1 MILPLPAGYSR
12 RRRRLKRTGANAPVL
27 TGAWGR
33 LATNKRAS
41 VYTEALLAATT
52 LQPPGINYSAQFQL
66 QSWQQVRW
74 DAYQAHLRF
83 SKGFQNSL
91 ACPHSQSL
99 SNACGQFP
107 QIRSKHLG
115 KRLSCCEDCELFSQ
129 LHYCRIAPPHPAFST
144 DSV

>member
-1 MILPLPAGYSR
+1 MIFPLPAGDSR

-41 VYTEALLAATT
+41 VYTEALLAANT

-66 QSWQQVRW
+66 QSKQQVRW
-74 DAYQAHLRF
+74 DAYQVHWRF
-83 SKGFQNSL
+83 SKEFQNL
-91 ACPHSQSL
+91 PVYHRSQS
-99 SNACGQFP
+99 SSGVCGQFP
-107 QIRSKHLG
+107 RIRSKHLG
-115 KRLSCCEDCELFSQ
+115 IHLSCCEDCVSSSQ
-129 LHYCRIAPPHPAFST
+129 PHYCRIAPPHPAFST